1 MGCWRPCV
9 FGFWGMPS
17 SRSSAPHFP
26 GSVAVSPS
34 QSWRAGSSFSQ
45 DGVCSVPSDW
55 CCIKATQAWKRF
67 LQHPQ
72 RHSIPRVIQGV
83 WGAEPI
89 IPELLTL
96 QPLWARTAISFLGAC
111 FTVKPLIV
119 RPFLWWGE
127 FLPLCEQ
134 IHWYFHQG
142 LWKTGNYRDTVPW

>member
-1 MGCWRPCV
+1 MWDANCV
-9 FGFWGMPS
+9 VPMIGGENYFNGVALWAAGVHVCLDFGECLS

-34 QSWRAGSSFSQ
+34 QSWRAGSWFSQ

-119 RPFLWWGE
+119 RPFLW
-127 FLPLCEQ
+127 
-134 IHWYFHQG
+134 
-142 LWKTGNYRDTVPW
+142 